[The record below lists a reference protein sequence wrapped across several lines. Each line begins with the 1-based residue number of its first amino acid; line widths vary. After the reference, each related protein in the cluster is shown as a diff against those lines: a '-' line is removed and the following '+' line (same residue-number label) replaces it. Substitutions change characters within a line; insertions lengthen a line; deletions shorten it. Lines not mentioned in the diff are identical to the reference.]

1 MNHRKGLLLAATIA
15 AVVASSAYAHEYKLG
30 DLVIDHPWSRAT
42 PPAAKTAAGYMT
54 ILNKGTTADRLIAIS
69 SAVAGRV
76 EIHRMMM
83 DGSIMRMRPVPEGV
97 EIRPGESVK
106 LGPGGYHLM
115 MMELREPMKQGQKV
129 PVTLRFERA
138 GQVTVELA
146 VEAMGA
152 SPTGAG
158 HDGHGQQN

>member
-1 MNHRKGLLLAATIA
+1 MNFRKGLLLAAMII

-42 PPAAKTAAGYMT
+42 PPAAKTGAGYMT

-69 SAVAGRV
+69 SAAAGRV
-76 EIHRMMM
+76 EVHRMTM
-83 DGSIMRMRPVPEGV
+83 DGTIMRMRPVPEGV
-97 EIRPGESVK
+97 EIGPGESVK
-106 LGPGGYHLM
+106 LEPGGYHLM
-115 MMELREPMKQGQKV
+115 MMDLREPLKQGQKV

-138 GQVTVELA
+138 GQVTVDLA

-152 SPTGAG
+152 GATGAG